1 MTNKTEHVDDHVTA
15 KCIDD
20 TIKTLSGNIER
31 SSPPSVYESF
41 VAEVLKQ
48 CLQYNV
54 DYENAYKSALNN
66 CLLTEEEEAAMNI
79 GIGSRPS
86 QVFYQHARA
95 TTYRRRVPFTE
106 ATTVYEEGKTY
117 RVEPV
122 FISEPAL
129 KGGATIAY
137 DYHTAAEGSVDI
149 AYGYAICAASDYFC
163 KARGRELASERLRN
177 LTEMSG
183 CITLPL
189 KPRMTGS
196 DVNDYVTG
204 FMRRLLELLW
214 NAQKEYI

>member
-1 MTNKTEHVDDHVTA
+1 MTNKAKHVDDSVTA

-41 VAEVLKQ
+41 VAEVLKD
-48 CLQYNV
+48 CLQDNFV
-54 DYENAYKSALNN
+54 DFATSYKKVYDNWY
-66 CLLTEEEEAAMNI
+66 LTEEEEAAMNI

-86 QVFYQHARA
+86 QVFYQHARNEEYS
-95 TTYRRRVPFTE
+95 TSNGGWVPSLKI
-106 ATTVYEEGKTY
+106 A
-117 RVEPV
+117 
-122 FISEPAL
+122 SL

-149 AYGYAICAASDYFC
+149 AYGYAICADSDYFC

-204 FMRRLLELLW
+204 FMRKLLELLW
-214 NAQKEYI
+214 NANK